1 MAEDSGAFKTNPR
14 NSARFRHFVLTGS
27 AVASKPHRIKKTFL
41 SPARAYAPPNCNKR
55 HRCLAVFSNRLIRC
69 ALAVPAARKRGEFCG
84 HRVPD
89 SSRAFV
95 DIPRRRNSPF
105 MLPSFRFL
113 FAAIVFSMSILVF
126 GLGAAA
132 LLRTAHEEFS
142 SNPSW
147 HATAETTLPQQSE
160 PKGPVLALLRVDPQ
174 PAEQETPADVSPAS
188 VANEP
193 AAIVPVAAEGEN
205 IAALRPENSSQ
216 PESAQPEIPL
226 PESPAPSEIAPA
238 QAEAAAVETRIAA
251 TEEASPPANE
261 PAPTSSEDTSQPAV
275 PEADAISAK
284 IAALDP
290 PTIAIEAKPPPE
302 VANTKTISTEPDKS
316 VIKKRQQARRAA
328 QRRKIAAR
336 VRAARQAAQQA
347 ANPFAQPFT
356 QPAAAQSR

>member
-1 MAEDSGAFKTNPR
+1 
-14 NSARFRHFVLTGS
+14 
-27 AVASKPHRIKKTFL
+27 
-41 SPARAYAPPNCNKR
+41 
-55 HRCLAVFSNRLIRC
+55 
-69 ALAVPAARKRGEFCG
+69 
-84 HRVPD
+84 
-89 SSRAFV
+89 
-95 DIPRRRNSPF
+95 

-113 FAAIVFSMSILVF
+113 SAAIVFSMSILVF

-132 LLRTAHEEFS
+132 LLRTAHEQFS

-147 HATAETTLPQQSE
+147 HATAEATFPQQSE

-174 PAEQETPADVSPAS
+174 PAEQETPADACPAA
-188 VANEP
+188 VADEP
-193 AAIVPVAAEGEN
+193 AAIASVAAEGEN
-205 IAALRPENSSQ
+205 ITALRPENSSQ

-226 PESPAPSEIAPA
+226 PENPASGEIAPA
-238 QAEAAAVETRIAA
+238 QAEAAAVETK
-251 TEEASPPANE
+251 EASSPANE
-261 PAPTSSEDTSQPAV
+261 STPTASEETSQPAV

-290 PTIAIEAKPPPE
+290 PTIAIEATPPAE
-302 VANTKTISTEPDKS
+302 VANTKTITTEPDKS

>member
-1 MAEDSGAFKTNPR
+1 
-14 NSARFRHFVLTGS
+14 
-27 AVASKPHRIKKTFL
+27 
-41 SPARAYAPPNCNKR
+41 
-55 HRCLAVFSNRLIRC
+55 
-69 ALAVPAARKRGEFCG
+69 
-84 HRVPD
+84 
-89 SSRAFV
+89 
-95 DIPRRRNSPF
+95 
-105 MLPSFRFL
+105 MLPSLRFL
-113 FAAIVFSMSILVF
+113 SAAIVFSMSIMVF
-126 GLGAAA
+126 GLGAAE
-132 LLRTAHEEFS
+132 LLRTAHEQFS

-147 HATAETTLPQQSE
+147 HATAETTFPQQSE

-174 PAEQETPADVSPAS
+174 PAEQETPADASPAA
-188 VANEP
+188 VADEP
-193 AAIVPVAAEGEN
+193 AAIASVAAEGEN

-226 PESPAPSEIAPA
+226 PENPAPSEIAPA
-238 QAEAAAVETRIAA
+238 QAEAAAVETK
-251 TEEASPPANE
+251 EASSPANE
-261 PAPTSSEDTSQPAV
+261 SAPTSSEETSQPAV

-290 PTIAIEAKPPPE
+290 PTIAIEAKPPPKA
-302 VANTKTISTEPDKS
+302 ANTKTISTEPDKS